1 MKIDTLLYGKF
12 TVGFEIRGNSRRP
25 IINTPRRPHL
35 APRLPIGPRVMEYV
49 LTPVVLDNGSGMIKA
64 GYAGEEI
71 PKSFFP
77 S

>member
-1 MKIDTLLYGKF
+1 MIKSRYYFEFSNFASLHVSCHHRLL
-12 TVGFEIRGNSRRP
+12 SS
-25 IINTPRRPHL
+25 INPRIPL
-35 APRLPIGPRVMEYV
+35 SIMDYV

>member
-1 MKIDTLLYGKF
+1 
-12 TVGFEIRGNSRRP
+12 
-25 IINTPRRPHL
+25 
-35 APRLPIGPRVMEYV
+35 MEYV

-64 GYAGEEI
+64 GYAGEEV